1 MGQIGFHSILILL
14 GVSVVLVAVFRYL
27 RLPFILAYLCTGLL
41 VGPSGLGWIPDM
53 AGTRTLAE
61 FGLVFLMFTIGLE
74 FSLPQLFAMK
84 RTVLGLGGMQVVLS
98 CLAFGGIAWLLGM
111 TVAGAMV
118 VGGVLALSSTA
129 VVMKLLADQLEQH
142 SRHGRAA
149 FGVLLFQ
156 DLVVVPFLIFI
167 PMLAGDGQMQSL
179 PAALGWALV
188 KSVTVLVVIFLV
200 GRVWLRP
207 MFHEVA
213 MARSRE
219 FFGMTVLLITL
230 ASAWLTDLA
239 GLSMA
244 LGGFLAGLM
253 IGETEYR
260 HQVESDILPFRD
272 VLLGLFFVTIG
283 MSLDLEVVRS
293 EWMWVTATLT
303 AIIAIKTLLVLA
315 AGRAFRMETGVALR
329 TGLVLAQ
336 GGEFGFAL
344 VLQAQHFHVLDG
356 RYDQILLAAMVLSM
370 LIAPFLIRYNGRMV
384 KRLLPDYRE
393 RRASNLDAIR
403 TSAGEAH
410 NHVIVC
416 GYGRSGQNLAWMLK
430 EEAIESLGLDLDPV
444 RVRDARDA
452 GERVLYGDSARRD
465 VLLSAGLQH
474 ARALV
479 ISFVDTATAL
489 RMLEITRQLRPD
501 IR

>member
-14 GVSVVLVAVFRYL
+14 GVSVVLVAMFRYL
-27 RLPFILAYLCTGLL
+27 RLPYILAYLSTGLL

-98 CLAFGGIAWLLGM
+98 CLAFGGIAWLLDM
-111 TVAGAMV
+111 PLAGAMV

-129 VVMKLLADQLEQH
+129 VVMKLLEDQLEQH

-179 PAALGWALV
+179 AAALGWALV
-188 KSVTVLVVIFLV
+188 KSAAVLVVIFLV

-207 MFHEVA
+207 LFHEVA

-244 LGGFLAGLM
+244 LE
-253 IGETEYR
+253 I
-260 HQVESDILPFRD
+260 
-272 VLLGLFFVTIG
+272 
-283 MSLDLEVVRS
+283 
-293 EWMWVTATLT
+293 
-303 AIIAIKTLLVLA
+303 
-315 AGRAFRMETGVALR
+315 GRA
-329 TGLVLAQ
+329 
-336 GGEFGFAL
+336 
-344 VLQAQHFHVLDG
+344 HV
-356 RYDQILLAAMVLSM
+356 
-370 LIAPFLIRYNGRMV
+370 
-384 KRLLPDYRE
+384 
-393 RRASNLDAIR
+393 
-403 TSAGEAH
+403 
-410 NHVIVC
+410 
-416 GYGRSGQNLAWMLK
+416 
-430 EEAIESLGLDLDPV
+430 
-444 RVRDARDA
+444 
-452 GERVLYGDSARRD
+452 
-465 VLLSAGLQH
+465 
-474 ARALV
+474 
-479 ISFVDTATAL
+479 
-489 RMLEITRQLRPD
+489 
-501 IR
+501 